1 MDYRKAR
8 ILQYILFFGGATA
21 GFIGTLA
28 EIGVITLIGMGA
40 MFGLI
45 IVWMVFYRCPHCHE
59 GLGRGTPKYCPHC
72 GAWIGDGSEPEEKK

>member
-8 ILQYILFFGGATA
+8 ILQYILFFGGAAA
-21 GFIGTLA
+21 GFIGALA
-28 EIGVITLIGMGA
+28 EIGVITLIAMGA
-40 MFGLI
+40 MFGSI

-72 GAWIGDGSEPEEKK
+72 GAWLGDGAEEKK